1 MATVLLTGTR
11 PMVRPNGPRAS
22 RHRLIIETDQ
32 RMRFV
37 TRRVIERTWPPLAGL
52 SWPHPRWARY
62 DLIHSFN
69 AIPITPKPW
78 LVTFESMLPRTLGVG
93 GAALGRRLRE
103 RLVGDE
109 CRGLIA
115 MSRYAVAKFTK
126 ANRDWPALPRVL
138 PKVTVVYPHFEA
150 RTATVRRY
158 SRGTPLRLVFVGND
172 FARKGGVVALRAV
185 TRAAA
190 AGLPV
195 RLDIVS
201 AFRIGRPVYTDHAE
215 RRRYDT
221 DMGMLDHDAV
231 TVHGRQP
238 NDRVLALMA
247 GAHVQLMTTMDD
259 TFGYSVVEGYSVG
272 TPAIATA
279 VCALPELVAD
289 DSGALLDLPVD
300 AWGNWGGLEADPG
313 RRTGD
318 AYWAELDA
326 AYNALAD
333 QLVRQLTALVD
344 APEQIE
350 RWSAGALARF
360 GRAHESRVVSAR
372 LDALY
377 DAALRGEPLG
387 VDRSC

>member
-1 MATVLLTGTR
+1 MATVFLTGTR
-11 PMVRPNGPRAS
+11 PMVRPNGPRPS

-32 RMRFV
+32 RARFV
-37 TRRVIERTWPPLAGL
+37 TRRVVERLWPPLAGL
-52 SWPHPRWARY
+52 SWPHPRWAGY

-78 LVTFESMLPRTLGVG
+78 LVTFESVLPRTFGAG
-93 GAALGRRLRE
+93 GAALGRQLRHRLA
-103 RLVGDE
+103 GDD

-115 MSRYAVAKFTK
+115 MSRYACGKFTK
-126 ANRDWPALPRVL
+126 ANRDWPALPRVM

-150 RTATVRRY
+150 RPATVRRY
-158 SRGTPLRLVFVGND
+158 SSDAPLRLVFVGND
-172 FARKGGVVALRAV
+172 FARKGGIVALRAV
-185 TRAAA
+185 ARAAA

-201 AFRIGRPVYTDHAE
+201 GFRIGGSVYTDHAD
-215 RRRYDT
+215 RRRYDA
-221 DMGMLDHDAV
+221 DLAVLSHGAV

-247 GAHVQLMTTMDD
+247 EAHVQLLPTMDD

-279 VCALPELVAD
+279 VCAMPELVGS
-289 DSGALLDLPVD
+289 DSGALLELPTD
-300 AWGNWGGLEADPG
+300 AWGNWVGLDASLDV
-313 RRTGD
+313 RASD
-318 AYWAELDA
+318 AYWERLDTT
-326 AYNALAD
+326 YSALAD
-333 QLVRQLTALVD
+333 QLVARLTAVID

-350 RWSAGALARF
+350 AWSAGALARF
-360 GRAHESRVVSAR
+360 RRDHDAGVASAR

-377 DAALRGEPLG
+377 DAALRGSPLG
-387 VDRSC
+387 VD